1 MGIRPRNP
9 LRVLRIDDTVTGDLE
24 HAFQVAEASGDDTVL
39 GTVKY
44 TFATVL
50 AARGSASDRQRRT
63 TMLAQIR
70 DMCLHH
76 RFTNVRAPR
85 CRGVFRL

>member
-1 MGIRPRNP
+1 M
-9 LRVLRIDDTVTGDLE
+9 TGDLE
-24 HAFQVAEASGDDTVL
+24 HALEVAEASGDDTVL

-76 RFTNVRAPR
+76 RFTLSELPVVEVFSGYDRAR
-85 CRGVFRL
+85 DGHHEGDLD